1 MNIIGTSLNHRTA
14 PIEIRESLHLSKNEI
29 DELIPLLKERYF
41 SEGFILSTCNRTEI
55 FGFPK
60 DEKTEIAEVQN
71 FIINY
76 KHVDGLKKTN
86 FANFFSCGAIKH
98 IFSVASGIDSLIIGD
113 SQIHAQVKDS
123 FQIATDH
130 HFAGSILKKVFD
142 STVKVG
148 KRAINE
154 TGIGEGAVSVSYA
167 AIQVI
172 EKIYASFENKSA
184 LVIGAGETGELA
196 ARHLR
201 DKGIGKLAISNRTLT
216 KAETVAEMLH
226 AEIIPFNSIED
237 NLHNFDIIVSAT
249 SAEGYVISYDQI
261 KNSIKKRRGNPI
273 VVMDI
278 ALPRDIDPKVAKI
291 DNVFYH
297 DIDSLKI
304 IVEQNLKRREKEI
317 PKVESIIMDEMV
329 NLFSWYNA
337 LEVVPAIKGLR
348 DFFEEIRSEEVEK
361 IKNKVTPEDLR
372 KLDEMTKRLIGRLLH
387 NPTIKLRQLAESGVN
402 YQDVA
407 NYTYIIRD
415 LFETETETAETN
427 KEETA

>member
-29 DELIPLLKERYF
+29 DELIPQLRERYF

-60 DEKTEIAEVQN
+60 DEKTDISEVQN
-71 FIINY
+71 FVINY
-76 KHVDGLKKTN
+76 KHVEGLKKTN

-123 FQIATDH
+123 FQIASDH
-130 HFAGSILKKVFD
+130 NFAGSILKKVFD

-148 KRAINE
+148 KRAITE

-201 DKGIGKLAISNRTLT
+201 DKGIGKLAISNRTLSR
-216 KAETVAEMLH
+216 AETVAEMLH

-249 SAEGYVISYDQI
+249 SAEGYIISYDQI

-304 IVEQNLKRREKEI
+304 IVEQNLKKREKEI

-361 IKNKVTPEDLR
+361 IKNKVTPEDLK

-407 NYTYIIRD
+407 NYTFIIRD
-415 LFETETETAETN
+415 LFETAETN
-427 KEETA
+427 KEENA